1 MDIEQTAQFMSHI
14 YKRTVPGYRCHGIYK
29 RADDDEVCA
38 ILYTHYI
45 LNDTLYTMSLIYK
58 EQDTIHLLQCT
69 CSNADTVE
77 WHPVFKN
84 IVESICFN
92 KRRND
97 MTKGQCRT
105 AISQNQQNIRQYN
118 SQIAQ
123 LKNDID
129 ELNRVKGKIVE
140 LQNTLADC
148 KGASKAKLD
157 STTGLNNVSHKILS
171 GIYDGMGNLLTGHPY
186 TKVHNGLESAITTIT
201 NEIAKSRHRYPI

>member
-1 MDIEQTAQFMSHI
+1 
-14 YKRTVPGYRCHGIYK
+14 
-29 RADDDEVCA
+29 
-38 ILYTHYI
+38 
-45 LNDTLYTMSLIYK
+45 
-58 EQDTIHLLQCT
+58 
-69 CSNADTVE
+69 
-77 WHPVFKN
+77 
-84 IVESICFN
+84 
-92 KRRND
+92 

-201 NEIAKSRHRYPI
+201 NEIAKKQAQISDLNSCINNCNTQINNMNSEISRIEADEAQKAQKAAAEKAKTNTKPKKKAKRKIRK

>member
-1 MDIEQTAQFMSHI
+1 
-14 YKRTVPGYRCHGIYK
+14 
-29 RADDDEVCA
+29 
-38 ILYTHYI
+38 
-45 LNDTLYTMSLIYK
+45 
-58 EQDTIHLLQCT
+58 
-69 CSNADTVE
+69 
-77 WHPVFKN
+77 
-84 IVESICFN
+84 
-92 KRRND
+92 

-171 GIYDGMGNLLTGHPY
+171 GIYDGMGNLLTGSAWYSGYGDLVFSFFLTLY
-186 TKVHNGLESAITTIT
+186 TPVLE
-201 NEIAKSRHRYPI
+201 RV

>member
-1 MDIEQTAQFMSHI
+1 
-14 YKRTVPGYRCHGIYK
+14 
-29 RADDDEVCA
+29 
-38 ILYTHYI
+38 
-45 LNDTLYTMSLIYK
+45 
-58 EQDTIHLLQCT
+58 
-69 CSNADTVE
+69 
-77 WHPVFKN
+77 
-84 IVESICFN
+84 
-92 KRRND
+92 

-105 AISQNQQNIRQYN
+105 AITQNQQNIRQYN

-140 LQNTLADC
+140 LQNTLANC

-201 NEIAKSRHRYPI
+201 NEIAKKQAQISDLNSSINNCNTQINNMNSEISRIEADEAQKAQKAAAEKAKTNTKPKKKAKRKIRKQKENINMAGTELIIDDDYVNEMAVF

>member
-1 MDIEQTAQFMSHI
+1 
-14 YKRTVPGYRCHGIYK
+14 
-29 RADDDEVCA
+29 
-38 ILYTHYI
+38 
-45 LNDTLYTMSLIYK
+45 
-58 EQDTIHLLQCT
+58 
-69 CSNADTVE
+69 
-77 WHPVFKN
+77 
-84 IVESICFN
+84 
-92 KRRND
+92 

-201 NEIAKSRHRYPI
+201 NEIAKKQAQISDLNSSINNCNTQINNMNSEISRIEADEAQKAQKAAAEKAKTNTKPKKKAKRK

>member
-1 MDIEQTAQFMSHI
+1 
-14 YKRTVPGYRCHGIYK
+14 
-29 RADDDEVCA
+29 
-38 ILYTHYI
+38 
-45 LNDTLYTMSLIYK
+45 
-58 EQDTIHLLQCT
+58 
-69 CSNADTVE
+69 
-77 WHPVFKN
+77 
-84 IVESICFN
+84 
-92 KRRND
+92 

-201 NEIAKSRHRYPI
+201 NEIAKKQAQISDLNSSIEADEAQKAQKAAAEKAKTNTKPKKKAKRKIRK

>member
-1 MDIEQTAQFMSHI
+1 
-14 YKRTVPGYRCHGIYK
+14 
-29 RADDDEVCA
+29 
-38 ILYTHYI
+38 
-45 LNDTLYTMSLIYK
+45 
-58 EQDTIHLLQCT
+58 
-69 CSNADTVE
+69 
-77 WHPVFKN
+77 
-84 IVESICFN
+84 
-92 KRRND
+92 

-157 STTGLNNVSHKILS
+157 STAGLNNVSDKILS
-171 GIYDGMGNLLTGHPY
+171 GINDGM
-186 TKVHNGLESAITTIT
+186 
-201 NEIAKSRHRYPI
+201 

>member
-1 MDIEQTAQFMSHI
+1 
-14 YKRTVPGYRCHGIYK
+14 
-29 RADDDEVCA
+29 
-38 ILYTHYI
+38 
-45 LNDTLYTMSLIYK
+45 
-58 EQDTIHLLQCT
+58 
-69 CSNADTVE
+69 
-77 WHPVFKN
+77 
-84 IVESICFN
+84 
-92 KRRND
+92 

-129 ELNRVKGKIVE
+129 ELN
-140 LQNTLADC
+140 
-148 KGASKAKLD
+148 SKAKLD

-201 NEIAKSRHRYPI
+201 NEIAKKQAQISDLNSSINNCNTQINNMNSEISRIEADEAQKAQKAAAEKAKTNTKPKKKAKRKIRK

>member
-1 MDIEQTAQFMSHI
+1 
-14 YKRTVPGYRCHGIYK
+14 
-29 RADDDEVCA
+29 
-38 ILYTHYI
+38 
-45 LNDTLYTMSLIYK
+45 
-58 EQDTIHLLQCT
+58 
-69 CSNADTVE
+69 
-77 WHPVFKN
+77 
-84 IVESICFN
+84 
-92 KRRND
+92 

-105 AISQNQQNIRQYN
+105 AITQNQQNIRQYN

-201 NEIAKSRHRYPI
+201 NEIAKSRRRYPI

>member
-1 MDIEQTAQFMSHI
+1 MEYNNVLIKRR
-14 YKRTVPGYRCHGIYK
+14 KRTWQRDNVGQNNHKISR
-29 RADDDEVCA
+29 
-38 ILYTHYI
+38 IL
-45 LNDTLYTMSLIYK
+45 D
-58 EQDTIHLLQCT
+58 
-69 CSNADTVE
+69 
-77 WHPVFKN
+77 N
-84 IVESICFN
+84 ITR
-92 KRRND
+92 K
-97 MTKGQCRT
+97 
-105 AISQNQQNIRQYN
+105 
-118 SQIAQ
+118 IAQ

-201 NEIAKSRHRYPI
+201 NEIAKKQAQISDWIQA